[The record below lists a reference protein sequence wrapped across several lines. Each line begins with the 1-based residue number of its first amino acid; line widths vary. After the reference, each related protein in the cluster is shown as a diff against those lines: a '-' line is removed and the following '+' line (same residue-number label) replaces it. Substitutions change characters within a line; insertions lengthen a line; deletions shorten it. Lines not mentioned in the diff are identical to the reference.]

1 MLTRAADANIQ
12 NQRHPAYVEISWRA
26 FLMRRVMLS
35 GVSVPRPRSLRASSS
50 SDGGAMN
57 TNSAGMPE
65 DLMARAPCTS
75 AGDSQ
80 QQRTGRRWGA

>member
-1 MLTRAADANIQ
+1 
-12 NQRHPAYVEISWRA
+12 
-26 FLMRRVMLS
+26 
-35 GVSVPRPRSLRASSS
+35 
-50 SDGGAMN
+50 MN

-80 QQRTGRRWGA
+80 QQRTGQPEGGVHAGACSVVSACEPLTGTTRHTCIARMGGLVPVAW